1 MSYILIVEDDA
12 TVAEAI
18 ADMVDQLDYETKV
31 VYDPRSAIQAIHK
44 TRPTLIL
51 LDLNIPGIDGMEL
64 LRYVKREPISRDTP
78 VVFVTVEDDPH
89 TIEQARKIGAMDY
102 LVKPVD
108 IDRLKQVLDRL
119 SAEAEKKPVDEA
131 EEKPSAEA
139 EEKPSGEAEE
149 KPSGEAEEKP
159 AAEAEEKPAAET
171 EEKPAAETE
180 EKPSGEAEEKPSDE
194 AKAEAKPPEPPKKD
208 TEEETKPEPEEKA

>member
-1 MSYILIVEDDA
+1 MSYVLIVEDDA

-18 ADMVDQLDYETKV
+18 ADMVDQLDYEARIV
-31 VYDPRSAIQAIHK
+31 HDPRAAIQAIHK

-78 VVFVTVEDDPH
+78 VVFVTVEDDPR

-119 SAEAEKKPVDEA
+119 SAEAEKKSVAEAEEEPSDEAKEKPVAEAEAKPADEAEEKPVDEA
-131 EEKPSAEA
+131 EEEPADEA
-139 EEKPSGEAEE
+139 KA
-149 KPSGEAEEKP
+149 
-159 AAEAEEKPAAET
+159 
-171 EEKPAAETE
+171 
-180 EKPSGEAEEKPSDE
+180 KPSDE
-194 AKAEAKPPEPPKKD
+194 AKAEAEPPEPPRKD
-208 TEEETKPEPEEKA
+208 TEGKAKPEPEEKA

>member
-1 MSYILIVEDDA
+1 MSYVLIVEDDA

-18 ADMVDQLDYETKV
+18 ADMVDQLDYEARIV
-31 VYDPRSAIQAIHK
+31 HDPRAAIQAIHK

-119 SAEAEKKPVDEA
+119 SAEAEKKPV
-131 EEKPSAEA
+131 
-139 EEKPSGEAEE
+139 GEAEE
-149 KPSGEAEEKP
+149 KPAAEAEAKPAAEAEEKP
-159 AAEAEEKPAAET
+159 AAEAEEKPVD
-171 EEKPAAETE
+171 
-180 EKPSGEAEEKPSDE
+180 EAEAEPAGE

-208 TEEETKPEPEEKA
+208 TEGKAKPEPEEKA

>member
-119 SAEAEKKPVDEA
+119 SAEAEKKPVDDAEEKPADEA
-131 EEKPSAEA
+131 EEKPA
-139 EEKPSGEAEE
+139 GEAEE
-149 KPSGEAEEKP
+149 KPVAEAEEKP
-159 AAEAEEKPAAET
+159 AAEA
-171 EEKPAAETE
+171 E